1 MVNTIMKFFKQKTQ
15 AEKLQIKYEQLLK
28 RSFELSIVN
37 RKESDK
43 VYVEAQEVMDEIESL
58 QQK

>member
-1 MVNTIMKFFKQKTQ
+1 MKFFKQKTQ